1 MVNEGTIKKG
11 RRSAPFGRF
20 AVGRAG
26 LAGVL
31 LTEFVDAAAGVDDL
45 LLARIERMAVRADFD
60 LQVVTEGRARVEG
73 VPAAAGH
80 RDLFVLGV
88 DSVFHGYRRRCA
100 AWAKK
105 ARSVA
110 TQVGPRKKK
119 SSAKPFG
126 RVPRSE
132 PGDPP
137 AVIHKS
143 CG

>member
-60 LQVVTEGRARVEG
+60 LQIVPKGRARVEG

-88 DSVFHGYRRRCA
+88 DCVFHGLPTPVRRLGEKGAQCSDAGQAPQEKIR
-100 AWAKK
+100 
-105 ARSVA
+105 
-110 TQVGPRKKK
+110 
-119 SSAKPFG
+119 
-126 RVPRSE
+126 
-132 PGDPP
+132 
-137 AVIHKS
+137 
-143 CG
+143 